1 MCPHRPHSCFPHR
14 QIVVAPVPLTAV
26 TAALEA
32 CLGVETA
39 KARHMESQLTAAADV
54 AGAEALEAGLLGRP
68 EVGNAVAVVVAV
80 AGCGLA
86 VEDSSAGAGSRREEE
101 GSSHPAEV
109 RSIVAALANALL

>member
-26 TAALEA
+26 TAVLEA

-68 EVGNAVAVVVAV
+68 EVDNAV